1 MATNSKS
8 NSKSFDISNA
18 TMPNSVEAEQQ
29 LLCSIMRNNSMQ
41 LEIVSNLVK
50 DDFYQ
55 EGHKHIFEAMKDISL
70 ANKTIDYTTVIDALR
85 RNGKLAQVGDVD
97 YITKLWDILPSTAR
111 YGEYLDIV
119 KRASVMRR
127 LIDICGEVT
136 KKAYT
141 DQSTSE
147 VIAYAE
153 ERLFELSQK
162 GTNNGLM
169 DLRTVASKTLSDIN
183 ARYNDPTI
191 FKGIP
196 TGFRMLDTLTNGMHG
211 GELIVI
217 AARPGIGKSALA
229 MNIAENVS
237 KTGRVVAVFSLEMGN
252 QQLLERMMAS
262 MAHVELS
269 GIKSGMLKGGQN
281 DLVKLRNAYDMIVTK
296 MHLYG
301 NDSANIRPAEIR
313 SQCRRLKQ
321 QHGLDLVIIDYIGL
335 MRGDVEENGR
345 SESRQ
350 NEVAS
355 ITRGLK
361 IMAKELDVPVIALSQ
376 LKRDAEIRNIGNK
389 GDKSSIEPELSDL
402 RESGAI
408 EQDADIVMFIHRE
421 KQEGQEDKYKL
432 LVKKHRN
439 GSTADIDLLWI
450 GSHVRFLDKSEEST
464 ISTKVETPI
473 VEDETVLLSDS
484 GSGDGWIDNSTEDK

>member
-70 ANKTIDYTTVIDALR
+70 ANKTIDYATVIDALR

-169 DLRTVASKTLSDIN
+169 DLRSVASKTLSDIN

-389 GDKSSIEPELSDL
+389 GDKTSIEPELSDL

-484 GSGDGWIDNSTEDK
+484 VSGDGWIDNSTEDK

>member
-70 ANKTIDYTTVIDALR
+70 ANKTIDYATVIDALR

-169 DLRTVASKTLSDIN
+169 DLRSVASKTLSDIN

-389 GDKSSIEPELSDL
+389 GDKTSIEPELSDL

-473 VEDETVLLSDS
+473 VEDETVLLSD
-484 GSGDGWIDNSTEDK
+484 GGAGDGWIDNSTEDK

>member
-70 ANKTIDYTTVIDALR
+70 ANKTIDYATVIDALR

-136 KKAYT
+136 KKAYA

-169 DLRTVASKTLSDIN
+169 DLRSVASKTLSDIN

-389 GDKSSIEPELSDL
+389 GDKTSIEPELSDL

-473 VEDETVLLSDS
+473 VEDETVLLSD
-484 GSGDGWIDNSTEDK
+484 GGAGDGWIDNSTEDK